1 MCSFETD
8 VTLSASALILE
19 QRKVWNG
26 VSVMANK
33 DQQKA
38 DARTGGMVATAVLVI
53 LAILTTIVVML
64 SG

>member
-1 MCSFETD
+1 VCSFEAD

-26 VSVMANK
+26 VNVMTDK
-33 DQQKA
+33 DRQKA

>member
-1 MCSFETD
+1 M
-8 VTLSASALILE
+8 TLSAPVLILKQE
-19 QRKVWNG
+19 RVGNG
-26 VSVMANK
+26 VSVMANN

-38 DARTGGMVATAVLVI
+38 DARTVGMVAIAVLVI

>member
-1 MCSFETD
+1 M
-8 VTLSASALILE
+8 TLSIPVQILKQE
-19 QRKVWNG
+19 RVGNG

-33 DQQKA
+33 DQKKS

>member
-1 MCSFETD
+1 M
-8 VTLSASALILE
+8 TLSAPALILKQE
-19 QRKVWNG
+19 RVGNG

-33 DQQKA
+33 DQKKS

>member
-1 MCSFETD
+1 
-8 VTLSASALILE
+8 VTLSTPVLILKQE
-19 QRKVWNG
+19 RVGNG

-38 DARTGGMVATAVLVI
+38 DARTGGMVAIAVLVI

>member
-1 MCSFETD
+1 
-8 VTLSASALILE
+8 VTLSIPVQILKQE
-19 QRKVWNG
+19 RVANG

-33 DQQKA
+33 DQKKS
-38 DARTGGMVATAVLVI
+38 DARTGGMVATAVLVL

>member
-1 MCSFETD
+1 M
-8 VTLSASALILE
+8 TLSTPVLILKQE
-19 QRKVWNG
+19 RVGNG

-33 DQQKA
+33 DQKKS

>member
-1 MCSFETD
+1 M
-8 VTLSASALILE
+8 TLSIPVQILKQE
-19 QRKVWNG
+19 RVANG

-33 DQQKA
+33 DQKKS

>member
-1 MCSFETD
+1 
-8 VTLSASALILE
+8 VTLSTPALILKQE
-19 QRKVWNG
+19 RVAHG
-26 VSVMANK
+26 VNVMTDK
-33 DQQKA
+33 DRQKA